1 MSSLYNHTTS
11 LNPSFNTMTTPSKTM
26 RTDMGRYPGGVNYL
40 TDKDI
45 QDPKIEMTTGNNTNG
60 RIQVSLNTRTIDQDY
75 VNKYQFVWLD
85 TKEDHKPKFLN
96 IQSINYELVS
106 MCNPKHPREK
116 SQLVNAIK
124 EKGSIKNVII
134 DRFKLFGVIAN
145 NDVDNNYDN
154 YMVRNPRGL
163 TFTVWGATHVLDY
176 WSNRKQGR
184 VSGYTTCYFV
194 LKMVKVSSKDLYQR
208 MLTSGSMNTGVFP
221 VDVDWGNDNE
231 VWAWQVVPYHNH
243 KNDID
248 IEELIC
254 ESYDWDA
261 TTKKKK
267 NVKKYFG
274 HYWRVGHVHEY
285 PQNLLSTSQYQV
297 RKSGMEVSKNMSY
310 LHMQGEVIP
319 MQFYMDI
326 STDNVLI

>member
-1 MSSLYNHTTS
+1 
-11 LNPSFNTMTTPSKTM
+11 MTTPSKTM

-45 QDPKIEMTTGNNTNG
+45 QDSKIEMTTGNNTNG
-60 RIQVSLNTRTIDQDY
+60 RIQVSLTTRTIDQDY

-96 IQSINYELVS
+96 IQSLNYELVS
-106 MCNPKHPREK
+106 FCHPRHAKEK
-116 SQLVNAIK
+116 QQLESAIK
-124 EKGSIKNVII
+124 EKGSLKNVIV

-145 NDVDNNYDN
+145 NDVDNNYDD

-163 TFTVWGATHVLDY
+163 TFTIWGTTHVLDY
-176 WSNRKQGR
+176 WSNKKHGR

-194 LKMVKVSSKDLYQR
+194 LKMVKVSAKDLYQR

-221 VDVDWGNDNE
+221 VDVDWGKDDE
-231 VWAWQVVPYHNH
+231 VWAWQVVPYHNN
-243 KNDID
+243 KQEID
-248 IEELIC
+248 LKELVC
-254 ESYDWDA
+254 ESWSKD
-261 TTKKKK
+261 KKKK
-267 NVKKYFG
+267 YSHIA
-274 HYWRVGHVHEY
+274 HYWKVGHIHEY
-285 PQNLLSTSQYQV
+285 PQNLMSTSQYQV

-310 LHMQGEVIP
+310 LHMQGQVVP

-326 STDNVLI
+326 SSDNLLF